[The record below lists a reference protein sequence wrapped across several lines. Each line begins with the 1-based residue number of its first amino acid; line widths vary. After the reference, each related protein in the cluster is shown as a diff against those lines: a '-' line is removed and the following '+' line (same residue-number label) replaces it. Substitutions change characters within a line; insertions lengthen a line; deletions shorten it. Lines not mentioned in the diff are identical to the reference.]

1 MTTALY
7 PGTFDPTHNG
17 HLDVI
22 LRAHLLFERVVVA
35 VVTGTQ
41 KETMFSVEE
50 RTAMLREAVK
60 GLAGVEVQPYSGLT
74 VALAQAVGAN
84 VIVKGLRGVEDVE
97 YERRQMLMNRHL
109 GGLDTI
115 FLMPS
120 PIYAQLSSTLI
131 REVTHLGGDLAAFVP
146 PIVAQHLATRRS
158 APAPARPPA
167 APLRAAARRSPAPAR
182 RRKKAR

>member
-35 VVTGTQ
+35 VVMGAP

-50 RTAMLREAVK
+50 RTVMLREAVK

-131 REVTHLGGDLAAFVP
+131 REVTHLGGDVAAFVP
-146 PIVAQHLATRRS
+146 PIVAQHLAIRRS
-158 APAPARPPA
+158 APGRVRPPA
-167 APLRAAARRSPAPAR
+167 GPPAAARRNRAVAG